1 MKDPHSDKAVAGE
14 DNRMKNRHHEDRK
27 PVTVDFGHNSLG
39 FRVVQVVDAKAR
51 RRRQSRTQI
60 GDKCTD
66 SQSMR
71 GAFVDLEGCC
81 KAAEWDE
88 VSWIPRSRYLIW
100 TYSKW
105 IVMIALLLLMLSIE
119 ALWRIVALLF
129 TTVIVGGTVEGLA
142 FFAWE

>member
-14 DNRMKNRHHEDRK
+14 DNRTQNPHYGDRQ

-71 GAFVDLEGCC
+71 VAFVDLEGYC
-81 KAAEWDE
+81 KAA
-88 VSWIPRSRYLIW
+88 
-100 TYSKW
+100 
-105 IVMIALLLLMLSIE
+105 
-119 ALWRIVALLF
+119 
-129 TTVIVGGTVEGLA
+129 
-142 FFAWE
+142 